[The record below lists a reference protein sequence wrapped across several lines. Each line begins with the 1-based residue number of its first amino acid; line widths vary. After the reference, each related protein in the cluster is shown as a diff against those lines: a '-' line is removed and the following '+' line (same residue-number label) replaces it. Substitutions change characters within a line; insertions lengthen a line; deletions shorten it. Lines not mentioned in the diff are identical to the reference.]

1 MKYLVIA
8 ALFLTIVS
16 CGAEQQVAQQQASQ
30 LTPVSCQS
38 QSGLPD
44 PKCTP
49 GVALPNVTSAQICKP
64 GYASSVRNVPQS
76 VKDQVFAE
84 YGIVSHPSGAYEVD
98 HLISLELAGSN
109 DIKNLWPEPYT
120 GPDNA
125 HEKDK
130 IENYLHAQVCSGKM
144 TLKQAQDGIAKSWKQ
159 YLDHTSS

>member
-8 ALFLTIVS
+8 ALFLTIAS
-16 CGAEQQVAQQQASQ
+16 CGAEQQVAHPQASQ

-49 GVALPNVTSAQICKP
+49 GNVLPNVTTAQVCKA
-64 GYASSVRNVPQS
+64 GYASSVRNVPQAE
-76 VKDQVFAE
+76 KDQVFAE
-84 YGIVSHPSGAYEVD
+84 YGVTSHPTGAYEVD
-98 HLISLELAGSN
+98 HLISLELGGSN
-109 DIKNLWPEPYT
+109 NIKNLWPEPYT

-130 IENYLHAQVCSGKM
+130 VENSLHAQVCSGKM
-144 TLKQAQDGIAKSWKQ
+144 ALKDAQSGIAKNWKKF
-159 YLDHTSS
+159 LA